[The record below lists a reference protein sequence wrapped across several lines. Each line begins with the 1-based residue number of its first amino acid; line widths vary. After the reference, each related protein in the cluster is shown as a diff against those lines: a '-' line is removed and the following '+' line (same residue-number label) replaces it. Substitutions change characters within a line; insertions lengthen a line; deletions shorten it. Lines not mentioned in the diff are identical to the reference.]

1 MKLIQPKIVNF
12 KLVDKVHF
20 QLRSVH
26 KNEQNHLNYTSEV
39 MEGD

>member
-1 MKLIQPKIVNF
+1 MKLIQLIIVNL

-26 KNEQNHLNYTSEV
+26 KYLKNHLVWISEV